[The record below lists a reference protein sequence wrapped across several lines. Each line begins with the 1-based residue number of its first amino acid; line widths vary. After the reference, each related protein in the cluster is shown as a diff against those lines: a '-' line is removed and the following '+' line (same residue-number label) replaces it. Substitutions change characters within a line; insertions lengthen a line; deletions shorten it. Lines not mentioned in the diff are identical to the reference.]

1 MEILMKKTLIAL
13 SAAATIGAGAIAAP
27 TAANAYPAWIIP
39 AIIAAGV
46 GGVVVAGAATSAAYA
61 DDRYYRGTVHVQPV
75 APSAS
80 CYMARERTPSGW
92 RRVRVCN

>member
-1 MEILMKKTLIAL
+1 MKKTLIAL

-61 DDRYYRGTVHVQPV
+61 DDRYYAGTRGMVHVQPT
-75 APSAS
+75 APSMG
-80 CYMARERTPSGW
+80 CYMARERTSQGW